1 MYVIQLAQIN
11 FTYRTIYK
19 VSTKGRYHIKV
30 FDALLNM
37 SVCSRIKL
45 IHLFKQPPLLL
56 TCDIQQQHQDF
67 TFCWPMGLTGP
78 G

>member
-1 MYVIQLAQIN
+1 MYNVYYTARIN
-11 FTYRTIYK
+11 FTYRTLYK

-45 IHLFKQPPLLL
+45 KHLFSPPLLL
-56 TCDIQQQHQDF
+56 SCDIQQQHHDI